1 MREIMLAVSYWLHL
15 IATVV
20 WIGGITF
27 ILFIAIPSAKQILG
41 AEAGKLMGEISKRFT
56 PTANYSIILLI
67 VTGAVL
73 TAVNKQFLGIGN
85 VVNSWSLGLIVKHV
99 LVLGMVAV
107 HLYRGLVLA
116 PKIARTELASEK
128 ASLQKLS
135 LNLVKV
141 NFCLGLVVLLF
152 SGILSTLSNGAS

>member
-1 MREIMLAVSYWLHL
+1 MKELILIACYWIHL

-27 ILFIAIPSAKQILG
+27 ILFIAIPSAKQVMG
-41 AEAGKLMGEISKRFT
+41 GEAGKLMGAISKRFT
-56 PTANYSIILLI
+56 PIANYSIILMI
-67 VTGAVL
+67 VTGVVL

-85 VVNSWSLGLIVKHV
+85 FGNSWSLGLIVKHV
-99 LVLGMVAV
+99 FVLGMVAV
-107 HLYRGLVLA
+107 HFYRGLVLA
-116 PKIARTELASEK
+116 PRIARTEPASQK

-141 NFCLGLVVLLF
+141 NFCLGLIVLLF
-152 SGILSTLSNGAS
+152 SGIISILN

>member
-1 MREIMLAVSYWLHL
+1 MREIMLAGFYWLHSV
-15 IATVV
+15 ATVI

-27 ILFIAIPSAKQILG
+27 ILFIVIPSAKQVLG
-41 AEAGKLMGEISKRFT
+41 IEAGKLMGDISKRFT
-56 PTANYSIILLI
+56 PIVNYSIILLI

-85 VVNSWSLGLIVKHV
+85 LGNSWSLGLIVKHV

-107 HLYRGLVLA
+107 HFYRGLVLA
-116 PKIARTELASEK
+116 PKITRTEPASEK

-141 NFCLGLVVLLF
+141 NFCLGLMVLLF
-152 SGILSTLSNGAS
+152 SGIISILN